1 MPPDNKSP
9 FFKNFKKKVLN
20 NTLPGNTVDN
30 LIDSGVINQD
40 NFNRNV
46 SDLATSSPNEGA
58 QPEGDLFK
66 ALSVEDL
73 VGDQMQRA
81 PNSAEQ
87 FEAITGGTAGTPIGM
102 SIEEAIQ
109 GVPGMP
115 TPVGP
120 QDQGPGGPVSVQDL
134 LPDFETSLKLEG
146 MAGQARQELDRR
158 IEQGKKAQKLDKAIK
173 NVDKGVQSFEELQKI
188 ISEQQGV
195 LGQ

>member
-81 PNSAEQ
+81 PNSVQQ
-87 FEAITGGTAGTPIGM
+87 FEAITGGDAGTPM
-102 SIEEAIQ
+102 NMTLEQALQ
-109 GVPGMP
+109 GVPDMP

-120 QDQGPGGPVSVQDL
+120 QGPGGPVSVQDL
-134 LPDFETSLKLEG
+134 LPDFDTSLKLEG